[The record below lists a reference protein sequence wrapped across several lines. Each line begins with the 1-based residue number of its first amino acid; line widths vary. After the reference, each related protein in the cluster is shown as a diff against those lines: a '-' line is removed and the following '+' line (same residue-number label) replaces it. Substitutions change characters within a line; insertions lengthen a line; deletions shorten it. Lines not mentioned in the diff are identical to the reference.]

1 MDDPRNPVDPGL
13 SNKELAAAITELAG
27 HLNAAN
33 RRWLALIAE
42 FDRRKGWS
50 DSMTKSC
57 AHWLNWQCGVNLGA
71 AREKVRVAHAL
82 EGLPMIG
89 AAMGRGE
96 LSYAKVRALTRAA
109 NVANEEFLLMIG
121 LHGTASHVE
130 KLVRQYR
137 RVQEVEELSREERQQ
152 ARRSVSYYFDD
163 EDGSLVLKARLP
175 AESGMQLLK
184 ALEVAIAD
192 LPLPPAQDPCLSRP
206 GREGADGV
214 RDTDVERRRATDV
227 SAETSARHSPPT
239 PDRKLEPRIPTTARR
254 ADALALV
261 AESFLAHGAES
272 LSGGDRLQ
280 IVVHVD
286 HETLKERTAGRSE
299 FEDGPGVSAETSR
312 RMACDCSYVKIT
324 EDDNGEPLNVGRK
337 TRSIPPALR
346 RALKS
351 RDKGCVFP
359 GCTHQKYVD
368 GHHVHHWAEGGETK
382 LSNLVSLCR
391 FHHRLVHEG
400 GVRIDRLDDGAWR
413 FVRPDGEA
421 FVSTSPGHT
430 KPMQGVWETLVK
442 EHAERDIHI
451 DPHTARTRW
460 RGESMDY
467 GIAIDVLLAKER
479 KAAHFR
485 ASNGTN
491 PQA

>member
-1 MDDPRNPVDPGL
+1 MEGTGNIVDPGL
-13 SNKELAAAITELAG
+13 SNKALAAAITELAG

-50 DSMTKSC
+50 DSMTHSC
-57 AHWLNWQCGVNLGA
+57 AHWLNWQCGIALGA

-82 EGLPMIG
+82 EQLPLIG

-96 LSYAKVRALTRAA
+96 LSYAKVRELTRIATAA
-109 NVANEEFLLMIG
+109 TEDALLMIG

-137 RVQEVEELSREERQQ
+137 RVLEVEELSREARQQ
-152 ARRSVSYYFDD
+152 AGRAVAYSFD
-163 EDGSLVLKARLP
+163 EDGSVVLKARLP
-175 AESGMQLLK
+175 AEAGMLVLK
-184 ALEVAIAD
+184 AMEAAVPD
-192 LPLPPAQDPCLSRP
+192 LPLPKEDCVDLVDVPAGTFSA
-206 GREGADGV
+206 GYTAK
-214 RDTDVERRRATDV
+214 V
-227 SAETSARHSPPT
+227 SKA
-239 PDRKLEPRIPTTARR
+239 ARR
-254 ADALALV
+254 ADALALI
-261 AESFLAHGAES
+261 AESFMAHGAEAM
-272 LSGGDRLQ
+272 SGGDRFQ

-286 HETLKERTAGRSE
+286 HETLKDGVAGRSE
-299 FEDGPGVSAETSR
+299 FEDGPGVPAGTSQ
-312 RMACDCSYVKIT
+312 RMACDCSYVTIT
-324 EDDNGEPLNVGRK
+324 EDENGEPLNVGRK

-368 GHHVHHWAEGGETK
+368 GHHVHHWAHGGETK
-382 LSNLVSLCR
+382 LGNLVSLCR

-400 GVRIDRLDDGAWR
+400 GVRIERLDDGAWR
-413 FVRPDGEA
+413 FIRPDGEA
-421 FVSTSPGHT
+421 LVSTSPGHT
-430 KPMQGVWETLVK
+430 KPMQGDWETVARQ
-442 EHAERDIHI
+442 HTERDIHI

-467 GIAIDVLLAKER
+467 GLAIDVLLAKER
-479 KAAHFR
+479 KASTPSP
-485 ASNGTN
+485 ASVGEGEGSALPARRRPGVTFDC
-491 PQA
+491 

>member
-1 MDDPRNPVDPGL
+1 MDNPAPHPFQGL
-13 SNKELAAAITELAG
+13 SNRDLAASITELMG

-33 RRWLALIAE
+33 RRWLAMIAE

-50 DSMTKSC
+50 DSMTQSC
-57 AHWLNWQCGVNLGA
+57 AHWLNWQCGVDLGA

-82 EGLPMIG
+82 EDLPLIG

-96 LSYAKVRALTRAA
+96 LSYAKVRALTRVA
-109 NVANEEFLLMIG
+109 NAANEEFLLMIG

-137 RVQEVEELSREERQQ
+137 RVQEVEALSKEARQQ
-152 ARRSVSYYFDD
+152 ERRSVRYYYDD

-175 AESGMQLLK
+175 AEAGMQLLK

-192 LPLPPAQDPCLSRP
+192 LPLPPAPDPCIRHATGV
-206 GREGADGV
+206 GRRHG
-214 RDTDVERRRATDV
+214 TDV
-227 SAETSARHSPPT
+227 SAETSAHYSRPT

-299 FEDGPGVSAETSR
+299 FDDGPGVSAETSR
-312 RMACDCSYVKIT
+312 RLSCDCSYVKIT

-346 RALKS
+346 RALNS

-359 GCTHQKYVD
+359 GCTHKKYVD
-368 GHHVHHWAEGGETK
+368 GHHVHHWANGGETK
-382 LSNLVSLCR
+382 LTNLVSLCR

-400 GVRIDRLDDGAWR
+400 GVRIERLDDGAWR
-413 FVRPDGEA
+413 FVRPDGESFDA
-421 FVSTSPGHT
+421 CAPGHT
-430 KPMQGVWETLVK
+430 SSMHGEWSVVVAQHE
-442 EHAERDIHI
+442 AQDIHI
-451 DPHTARTRW
+451 DANTARTHW

-467 GIAIDVLLAKER
+467 GLAIDVLLGKER
-479 KAAHFR
+479 R
-485 ASNGTN
+485 ARLQ
-491 PQA
+491 PQAHQSTAGIPAGT